1 LLSIVAAQSATSLS
15 DKSETGSLHMRAH
28 LHLTALALLSIL
40 ALAPGLATAQGGP
53 PPLPPLGPPPVPA
66 ENPQTP
72 AKIAL
77 GQILF
82 WDEQL
87 SITGTAACGTCHM
100 PRAGGNEPRTL
111 QPNAASVHPGADQ
124 LFGSADDIVGSIGV
138 PVHDAAGLY
147 QRSALFGMAPQ
158 VGSRQSQS
166 AINSAYPPTLFWD
179 GRAGGSFIDP
189 DTQLQVVAV
198 GGALENQALGP
209 VVNGVEMAHSGR
221 TLADVAAR
229 IASVRPLRL
238 SPSIPPALQSWI
250 ANRSYPD
257 LFTEVFGSAEVS
269 SARIAL
275 AIASYQR
282 SLVANQTP
290 HDLQGAGQP
299 AMTQPELAGRQAF
312 VQAGCARCHG
322 GPLLSDNNF
331 HYIGARPQN
340 ADPGRFAVT
349 ANNADRGRMR
359 TPPLRNV
366 ELSPPYM
373 ADGRLRTLEE
383 VVDFY
388 NRGGDFTAPNKDP
401 RIIPLG
407 LTPQQR
413 TAIVTFL
420 RRPLTDVRA
429 QNETGPF
436 ERPMLFSESSFVP
449 QPAGAGTPGVGGAI
463 PRLIAIEAP
472 IAGSREFTIGI
483 DNGRAFA
490 PARVLLA
497 LTDPSVIGAT
507 VLQQQDVDLDS
518 NGSASLHL
526 DLPNG
531 ASLEGQTLYLRVF
544 VEDASAASGWS
555 STNSVSFQLL
565 DIGEAVFAHGFED

>member
-1 LLSIVAAQSATSLS
+1 MRSPLLPLALTLLASFTFAATSVC
-15 DKSETGSLHMRAH
+15 
-28 LHLTALALLSIL
+28 
-40 ALAPGLATAQGGP
+40 AQGGP

-66 ENPQTP
+66 ENPQTA

-77 GQILF
+77 GQALF

-87 SITGTAACGTCHM
+87 SITGTVACGTCHM
-100 PRAGGNEPRTL
+100 PRAGGNEPRTA

-138 PVHDAAGLY
+138 AVHDASGLY
-147 QRSALFGMAPQ
+147 QRHPLFGMAPQ
-158 VGSRQSQS
+158 VGTRQSQS

-179 GRAGGSFIDP
+179 GRAGGTFLDP
-189 DTQLQVVAV
+189 DTQAPVIAV

-209 VVNGVEMAHSGR
+209 VVNNVEMAHSGR
-221 TLADVAAR
+221 TLSDVAAR
-229 IASVRPLRL
+229 IADVRPLRL
-238 SPSIPPALQSWI
+238 SPSIPPALSDWI
-250 ANRSYPD
+250 ANRDYPA
-257 LFTEVFGSAEVS
+257 LFAEVFGSAEIS

-275 AIASYQR
+275 AVASYQR

-290 HDLQGAGQP
+290 HDLQSAGQP
-299 AMTQPELAGRQAF
+299 AMTQAEIAGRQAF
-312 VQAGCARCHG
+312 LQAGCARCHG

-331 HYIGARPQN
+331 HYIGARPQG

-349 ANNADRGRMR
+349 GNNADRGRMR

-401 RIIPLG
+401 RIVPLG

-413 TAIVTFL
+413 AAIVSFL

-436 ERPMLFSESSFVP
+436 ERPMLLSESPFAP
-449 QPAGAGTPGVGGAI
+449 QPATAGTPGQGGIA
-463 PRLIAIEAP
+463 PRLIAIEP
-472 IAGSREFTIGI
+472 PLAGSSEFTIGV
-483 DNGRAFA
+483 DLGRASA
-490 PARVLLA
+490 SARALLA
-497 LTDPSVIGAT
+497 LTDPTEAT
-507 VLQQQDVDLDS
+507 ASALLQRNFTLAAD
-518 NGSASLHL
+518 GSASLNL
-526 DLPNG
+526 DLPNDED
-531 ASLEGQTLYLRVF
+531 LRDLTLYLRVF
-544 VEDASAASGWS
+544 VEDPAASGGWS
-555 STNSVSFQLL
+555 SSNSVRFQLL
-565 DIGEAVFAHGFED
+565 EINDALFAHGFED